1 MPRALL
7 ILGTAALLL
16 AAAPASD
23 PGPPAWVEV
32 DPNAIQNAGQPMQI
46 NVGGIPQGQTVT
58 LQILQDCNG
67 DHRPDLRGQGDCE
80 SPLVARD
87 SSKAG
92 SQNMVED
99 SLDFTALEKSGTS
112 LPRNRALWLRASRQG
127 SQQGVLTLFGL
138 VDDPCTL
145 WQATLEIFRLG
156 ACSQG
161 GVVQALRRHRGPLGF
176 EDKTFEVRRLDSSGD
191 AAGDAPPVS
200 IAGTRGATGVA
211 WLNAQTLVVTAA
223 EAGSKLLRVPLQGK
237 PTVLWKDPAPD
248 GLSAAAPL
256 ALPGGLPGGHPSET
270 IAFVRQRPPGQEP
283 AEGRPEAVLS
293 LWAGGKVDPAH
304 DVVLPFRIQQ
314 LLASSSDG
322 RQILALSL
330 GIGENL
336 PLFLQID
343 LAERTV
349 QSLGYSN
356 TLYKVAFRSPRA
368 GISVVSFEDV
378 STDQGWD
385 LVLADDK
392 GRFLKDLQARKQDD
406 ILPAWQPDGKNI
418 AYLAEVEAKEK
429 NP

>member
-1 MPRALL
+1 MSRVLL
-7 ILGTAALLL
+7 ILGTASILI
-16 AAAPASD
+16 AAAQAPD

-32 DPNAIQNAGQPMQI
+32 DPNAIQKADQRMQV
-46 NVGGIPQGQTVT
+46 NVGGIPQGQVVK

-67 DHRPDLRGQGDCE
+67 DHRPDLRGQGDCK
-80 SPLVARD
+80 SPLYARD

-92 SQNMVED
+92 LRNRVED
-99 SLDFTALEKSGTS
+99 SLDFTTLEKSGTS
-112 LPRNRALWLRASRQG
+112 LPRNRALWLRASRPG
-127 SQQGVLTLFGL
+127 SRQGVLTLFGL

-145 WQATLEIFRLG
+145 WQATLEVFRLG
-156 ACSQG
+156 ECSKSA
-161 GVVQALRRHRGPLGF
+161 VAQALRRHRGPLGF
-176 EDKTFEVRRLDSSGD
+176 EEKTFEVRLLDP
-191 AAGDAPPVS
+191 AGDAPPVS

-223 EAGSKLLRVPLQGK
+223 EGGSKLLRVPLEGE
-237 PTVLWKDPAPD
+237 PTVLWQDPAQD

-256 ALPGGLPGGHPSET
+256 ALPGGPSGEK
-270 IAFVRQRPPGQEP
+270 IAFVRQRLSGQES
-283 AEGRPEAVLS
+283 AQGRPVAFLS
-293 LWAGGKVDPAH
+293 LWADGRIDPAQ

-314 LLASSSDG
+314 LLASSPDG

-336 PLFLQID
+336 PSFLQID

-349 QSLGYSN
+349 QNLGYSP
-356 TLYKVAFRSPRA
+356 TLYQVAFRSPQTGA
-368 GISVVSFEDV
+368 SVVSFEDV

-392 GRFLKDLQARKQDD
+392 GRLIKDLQARKQDD
-406 ILPAWQPDGKNI
+406 ILPAWQPDGKSL

-429 NP
+429 KP

>member
-1 MPRALL
+1 MSRVLL
-7 ILGTAALLL
+7 ILGAFLLIAAV
-16 AAAPASD
+16 PASD

-32 DPNAIQNAGQPMQI
+32 DPNAIQKADQPMRI
-46 NVGGIPQGQTVT
+46 DVGGIPQGQTVT

-67 DHRPDLRGQGDCE
+67 DHRPDLRGQGDCK

-92 SQNMVED
+92 SRNMVED
-99 SLDFTALEKSGTS
+99 SLDFIALEKGGTS
-112 LPRNRALWLRASRQG
+112 LPRNQALWLRASRPG

-145 WQATLEIFRLG
+145 WQATLEVFRLG

-161 GVVQALRRHRGPLGF
+161 AVAQALRRHRGPLGF
-176 EDKTFEVRRLDSSGD
+176 EEKTFEVRRLDP
-191 AAGDAPPVS
+191 AGDAPPVS

-211 WLNAQTLVVTAA
+211 WLNSQTLVVTAT
-223 EAGSKLLRVPLQGK
+223 EAGSKLLRVPLEGE

-256 ALPGGLPGGHPSET
+256 ALPGGPAGDK
-270 IAFVRQRPPGQEP
+270 IAFVRQRLPGQES
-283 AEGRPEAVLS
+283 AEGRPVAFLS
-293 LWAGGKVDPAH
+293 LWTDGSVDPAR

-314 LLASSSDG
+314 LLASSPDG

-336 PLFLQID
+336 PSFLQID

-349 QSLGYSN
+349 QNLGYSS
-356 TLYKVAFRSPRA
+356 TLYQVAFRSPKTEV
-368 GISVVSFEDV
+368 SVVSFEDV
-378 STDQGWD
+378 STDHGWD

-392 GRFLKDLQARKQDD
+392 GRLVKDLQARKQDD
-406 ILPAWQPDGKNI
+406 ILPAWQPDGKSL

-429 NP
+429 KP

>member
-1 MPRALL
+1 MPRVLL
-7 ILGTAALLL
+7 ILGTAFILI
-16 AAAPASD
+16 AAAQAPD

-32 DPNAIQNAGQPMQI
+32 DPNAIQKADQPMRI
-46 NVGGIPQGQTVT
+46 DVGGIPQGQTVT

-67 DHRPDLRGQGDCE
+67 DHRPDLRGQGDCK

-92 SQNMVED
+92 SRNRVED
-99 SLDFTALEKSGTS
+99 SLDFTALEKSGAS
-112 LPRNRALWLRASRQG
+112 LPRNRALWLRASRPG

-145 WQATLEIFRLG
+145 WQATLEVFRLG
-156 ACSQG
+156 ACSKSA
-161 GVVQALRRHRGPLGF
+161 VAQALRRHRGPLGF
-176 EDKTFEVRRLDSSGD
+176 EEKTFEVRRLDP
-191 AAGDAPPVS
+191 AGDAPPVS

-211 WLNAQTLVVTAA
+211 WLNAQTLVVTAT
-223 EAGSKLLRVPLQGK
+223 EAGSKLLRVPLQGE
-237 PTVLWKDPAPD
+237 PTVLWKDSGQD

-256 ALPGGLPGGHPSET
+256 ALPGGR
-270 IAFVRQRPPGQEP
+270 IAFVRQRLSGQEF
-283 AEGRPEAVLS
+283 AEGRPVAFLS
-293 LWAGGKVDPAH
+293 LWAQGKIDPAR
-304 DVVLPFRIQQ
+304 DIVLPFRIQQ
-314 LLASSSDG
+314 LLVSSPDG

-336 PLFLQID
+336 PSFLQID

-349 QSLGYSN
+349 QNLGYSP
-356 TLYKVAFRSPRA
+356 TLYQIAFRSPRT
-368 GISVVSFEDV
+368 GVSVASFEDV

-392 GRFLKDLQARKQDD
+392 GRLIKDLQARKQDD
-406 ILPAWQPDGKNI
+406 ILPAWQPDGKSL

-429 NP
+429 KP

>member
-1 MPRALL
+1 MPRVLPIFGTAFLL
-7 ILGTAALLL
+7 IAAVP
-16 AAAPASD
+16 APD

-32 DPNAIQNAGQPMQI
+32 DPNAIEEAGQPMRI

-67 DHRPDLRGQGDCE
+67 DHRPDLQGQGDCK
-80 SPLVARD
+80 SPLYARD

-92 SQNMVED
+92 SRNRVED
-99 SLDFTALEKSGTS
+99 SLDFTALAKSGTP
-112 LPRNRALWLRASRQG
+112 LPRNRALWLRASKPG
-127 SQQGVLTLFGL
+127 SRQGVLSLFGL

-145 WQATLEIFRLG
+145 WQATLEAFRLG
-156 ACSQG
+156 ACSQSA
-161 GVVQALRRHRGPLGF
+161 VPQALRRHRGPLGF
-176 EDKTFEVRRLDSSGD
+176 EAKTFEVRRLDP
-191 AAGDAPPVS
+191 AGDAPPVS

-211 WLNAQTLVVTAA
+211 WLDAQTLVVTAT
-223 EAGSKLLRVPLQGK
+223 EAGSELLRVPLQGE

-248 GLSAAAPL
+248 GLSPAAPL
-256 ALPGGLPGGHPSET
+256 ALPRCK
-270 IAFVRQRPPGQEP
+270 IAFVRQRPPGQE
-283 AEGRPEAVLS
+283 AADGRPEAVLS
-293 LWAGGKVDPAH
+293 LWAGGKVDPAR

-314 LLASSSDG
+314 LLRSSPDG

-336 PLFLQID
+336 PSFLQID

-356 TLYKVAFRSPRA
+356 TLYQVAFRSPKA
-368 GISVVSFEDV
+368 GVSVVSFEDV

-392 GRFLKDLQARKQDD
+392 GHFMKDLQARKKKDD
-406 ILPAWQPDGKNI
+406 ILPAWQPDGKSL
-418 AYLAEVEAKEK
+418 AYLAEVDAKEK
-429 NP
+429 KP

>member
-1 MPRALL
+1 MPRVLL
-7 ILGTAALLL
+7 IFGIASILIAAV
-16 AAAPASD
+16 PVSD

-32 DPNAIQNAGQPMQI
+32 DPNAIQNAGQPMQV
-46 NVGGIPQGQTVT
+46 NVGGIPQGQTVM

-67 DHRPDLRGQGDCE
+67 DHRPDLRGQGDCK

-87 SSKAG
+87 SSKSG
-92 SQNMVED
+92 SRNMVED
-99 SLDFTALEKSGTS
+99 SLDFIALEKSGTS
-112 LPRNRALWLRASRQG
+112 LPRNRALWLRASRPG

-145 WQATLEIFRLG
+145 WQATLEVFRLG
-156 ACSQG
+156 ACSQSA
-161 GVVQALRRHRGPLGF
+161 VAQALRRHRGPLGF
-176 EDKTFEVRRLDSSGD
+176 EEKTFEVRRLDP
-191 AAGDAPPVS
+191 AGDAPPVV

-223 EAGSKLLRVPLQGK
+223 EAGSKLLRVPLQGR
-237 PTVLWKDPAPD
+237 PTVLWQDPAPD

-256 ALPGGLPGGHPSET
+256 PLPRGPSGDR
-270 IAFVRQRPPGQEP
+270 IAFVRQRLTGQES
-283 AEGRPEAVLS
+283 AEGRPVAFLS
-293 LWAGGKVDPAH
+293 LWAKGKIDPAH

-314 LLASSSDG
+314 LLVSSPDG

-336 PLFLQID
+336 PSFLQID

-349 QSLGYSN
+349 QNLGYSP
-356 TLYKVAFRSPRA
+356 TLYQVAFRSPKTGA
-368 GISVVSFEDV
+368 SVVSFEDV

-392 GRFLKDLQARKQDD
+392 GRLIKDLQARKQDD
-406 ILPAWQPDGKNI
+406 ILPAWQPDGKSL

-429 NP
+429 P

>member
-7 ILGTAALLL
+7 ILGTASLLL
-16 AAAPASD
+16 AAAQASD

-32 DPNAIQNAGQPMQI
+32 DPNAIQNADQPMQI

-67 DHRPDLRGQGDCE
+67 DHRPDLRGQGDCK

-92 SQNMVED
+92 SRNRVED
-99 SLDFTALEKSGTS
+99 SLDFIALEKSGIS
-112 LPRNRALWLRASRQG
+112 LPRNRALWLRASRPG

-145 WQATLEIFRLG
+145 WQATLEAFRLG
-156 ACSQG
+156 ACSQSA
-161 GVVQALRRHRGPLGF
+161 VAQALRRHRGPLGF
-176 EDKTFEVRRLDSSGD
+176 EEKTFEVRRLDP
-191 AAGDAPPVS
+191 AGDAPPVS

-211 WLNAQTLVVTAA
+211 WLNEQTLVVTAT
-223 EAGSKLLRVPLQGK
+223 EAGSKLLRVPLEGE

-256 ALPGGLPGGHPSET
+256 ALPGGLPGNK
-270 IAFVRQRPPGQEP
+270 IAFVRQRLPGQES
-283 AEGRPEAVLS
+283 AAGRPVAFLS
-293 LWAGGKVDPAH
+293 LWTDGKIDPAH

-314 LLASSSDG
+314 LLKSSPDG

-336 PLFLQID
+336 PSFLQID

-349 QSLGYSN
+349 QNLGYS
-356 TLYKVAFRSPRA
+356 TALYQAAFRSPKTGA
-368 GISVVSFEDV
+368 SVVSFEDV

-392 GRFLKDLQARKQDD
+392 GRLLKDLQARKQDD
-406 ILPAWQPDGKNI
+406 ILPAWQPDGKSI

-429 NP
+429 KP